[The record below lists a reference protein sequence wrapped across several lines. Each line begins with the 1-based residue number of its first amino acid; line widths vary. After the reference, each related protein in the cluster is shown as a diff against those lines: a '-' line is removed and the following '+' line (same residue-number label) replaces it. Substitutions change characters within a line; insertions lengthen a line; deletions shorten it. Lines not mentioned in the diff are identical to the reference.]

1 MKGREWSLWIGIE
14 LCSTKPDGVIRG
26 TSQHEKV
33 GHPKQDRYPGG
44 LEERANPLDPLLKAL
59 DNRAESIALAT
70 YRRKFAHSEL
80 NRTQRNAPAVSIIMK
95 ITLSSVF
102 SVLFWGFFAWMENVC
117 RGWTSAFGSLQMW
130 NPNVSVWFLMRRL
143 INHYHGYK

>member
-102 SVLFWGFFAWMENVC
+102 SVLFWVFLPEWKMFVLNV
-117 RGWTSAFGSLQMW
+117 G
-130 NPNVSVWFLMRRL
+130 VWLVADVESKCERL
-143 INHYHGYK
+143 IPDEEVNKLLPRL